1 MSTTTALPEEELHAH
16 DTVVEVPISS
26 RRRLLTGLGYTLAG
40 LVIFFAWG
48 VSARNGE
55 AAFQVSQFFDR
66 WHVPDLRYPGG
77 GVAMVMGAIVIVIGV
92 LRLVPD
98 PSPDSRPSGAM
109 RALVRIARLT
119 DGTRDRRRWSLIITL
134 LLFVLAFL
142 SWAATGAPGQ
152 PLNPISL
159 TGVVQN
165 TVTSSI
171 PYILGALA
179 GVVCERSGVINVAI
193 EGQMLVGAFAGALVS
208 SWASSLGWGLFAS
221 LIGGGLI
228 GVLLAVFAIR
238 YLVNQVVLGVVLNTL
253 ALGLTNLGF
262 HSIMAGEQNSAKFN
276 AGATLNPIKIPFLGD
291 LPIIGQALFNV
302 NIIVY
307 ITYGLIVVVQVWLF
321 GTRWGLRTRA
331 VGEHPRAADTVGIK
345 VRRMRYRNVIIGGL
359 IAGLAGATLTIGG
372 SGQFNGNISS
382 GKGFIALAAVIFGRW
397 SPGGAVAAALLFGF
411 FDQIQV
417 TLGIVGTPVG
427 IPAAFLTMA
436 PYLVTVI
443 AVAGL
448 VGKVQAPAADGEP
461 YTKS

>member
-1 MSTTTALPEEELHAH
+1 
-16 DTVVEVPISS
+16 
-26 RRRLLTGLGYTLAG
+26 
-40 LVIFFAWG
+40 
-48 VSARNGE
+48 
-55 AAFQVSQFFDR
+55 
-66 WHVPDLRYPGG
+66 
-77 GVAMVMGAIVIVIGV
+77 
-92 LRLVPD
+92 
-98 PSPDSRPSGAM
+98 
-109 RALVRIARLT
+109 
-119 DGTRDRRRWSLIITL
+119 
-134 LLFVLAFL
+134 
-142 SWAATGAPGQ
+142 
-152 PLNPISL
+152 
-159 TGVVQN
+159 
-165 TVTSSI
+165 
-171 PYILGALA
+171 
-179 GVVCERSGVINVAI
+179 
-193 EGQMLVGAFAGALVS
+193 
-208 SWASSLGWGLFAS
+208 
-221 LIGGGLI
+221 
-228 GVLLAVFAIR
+228 
-238 YLVNQVVLGVVLNTL
+238 
-253 ALGLTNLGF
+253 
-262 HSIMAGEQNSAKFN
+262 
-276 AGATLNPIKIPFLGD
+276 
-291 LPIIGQALFNV
+291 V